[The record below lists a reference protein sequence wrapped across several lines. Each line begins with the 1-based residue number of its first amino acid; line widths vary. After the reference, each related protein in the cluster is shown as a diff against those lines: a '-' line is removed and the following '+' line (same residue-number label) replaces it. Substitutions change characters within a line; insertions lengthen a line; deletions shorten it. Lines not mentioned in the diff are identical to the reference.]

1 MPREKRGTLKKKREN
16 KSERSFKVKIVEV
29 FLGMLNTVKLYH
41 WNTYSFAEHKATDE
55 LYTVINGHI
64 DKFVEIMMGKDDCRI
79 PDFDKNIS
87 MSNSLDFKKKIEQYR
102 DFLIYL
108 SGVLDKDRDSDLL
121 NVRDE
126 ILGDVNQFMYL
137 MSMTK

>member
-16 KSERSFKVKIVEV
+16 KSERSFKVKIIEV

-55 LYTVINGHI
+55 LYTVMNGHI

-79 PDFDKNIS
+79 PDFDKKIS
-87 MSNSLDFKKKIEQYR
+87 MSNSPDFKKKIEQYR